1 MVRLIRFGIL
11 ALLLVFAT
19 AAAAQD
25 PRVDLQVSP
34 AVQSAQD
41 QLDGADRKLND
52 IQQKVDDSS
61 TDDARLIDLK
71 LALEELSQEM
81 INLGVSL
88 RPRLTEVKSR
98 LDSLGAPPGEGEPEE
113 APAAQAER
121 TRLN

>member
-1 MVRLIRFGIL
+1 MSLSHMVRLIRFGIL

-61 TDDARLIDLK
+61 TDD
-71 LALEELSQEM
+71 
-81 INLGVSL
+81 
-88 RPRLTEVKSR
+88 
-98 LDSLGAPPGEGEPEE
+98 GEG
-113 APAAQAER
+113 PALAFRDA
-121 TRLN
+121 LANGG